1 MKSPS
6 LSQLRAAVL
15 PFVTRSLRGNRLRR
29 YTLLSMMLAGL
40 TVIIGAWITLSPG
53 GFEREL
59 RQEFGMEE
67 SRYERERQEF
77 TIFADEQED
86 FEEYLRARAE
96 LATPGWN
103 PYGYRADEL
112 ANRANEARALVHSAV
127 LSPAPLERRALA
139 AHAQAALAKHDALH
153 PAGLP
158 NNHWDSWSFD
168 WYNDRDVALLQTIVD
183 AELRP
188 HVVRY
193 ESPFGLRDALRFT
206 GVLAGIGLTMLTLV
220 FGPLLVGTQMAQEA
234 HENTLM
240 PLTGT
245 GLRARDLVLGLFAG
259 PMTVIAIV
267 ALPQAALLLLAATF
281 TGSLTPALA
290 VLPVVAAASF
300 FLSMLT
306 MLVGLAIGR
315 RRTPGVIGIAL
326 LAALGGLAMIG
337 LGLGFSIRGSSA
349 GVLALLP
356 DAAAIHLVRA
366 SLVPPEPLW
375 TYATAVKADTA
386 IALGAFGVGLLGL
399 LGARALERQLSGVP
413 GVSLSRLEAFC
424 AAAISIVMVSRA
436 FPVAERE
443 WNIEEAFYINLG
455 LLTIPLLVTL
465 MMRVPVGDIPARM
478 RKIPLWSIVGELFS
492 YVALFG
498 LVTLLSLRGTQH
510 LDDLFHPI
518 ALMYLCYTLVLAAL
532 LVIRVTA
539 VPASIAGR
547 LWIGFCGMFTCMT
560 FVHAAEW
567 ADRGSRMDLEDV
579 FALFHV
585 SPVLGLAQLG
595 LTVVVPI
602 LLVRAIRPPEAPS
615 KPEAAAA

>member
-1 MKSPS
+1 M
-6 LSQLRAAVL
+6 
-15 PFVTRSLRGNRLRR
+15 
-29 YTLLSMMLAGL
+29 
-40 TVIIGAWITLSPG
+40 
-53 GFEREL
+53 
-59 RQEFGMEE
+59 
-67 SRYERERQEF
+67 
-77 TIFADEQED
+77 
-86 FEEYLRARAE
+86 
-96 LATPGWN
+96 
-103 PYGYRADEL
+103 
-112 ANRANEARALVHSAV
+112 
-127 LSPAPLERRALA
+127 
-139 AHAQAALAKHDALH
+139 
-153 PAGLP
+153 
-158 NNHWDSWSFD
+158 
-168 WYNDRDVALLQTIVD
+168 
-183 AELRP
+183 
-188 HVVRY
+188 
-193 ESPFGLRDALRFT
+193 
-206 GVLAGIGLTMLTLV
+206 
-220 FGPLLVGTQMAQEA
+220 
-234 HENTLM
+234 
-240 PLTGT
+240 
-245 GLRARDLVLGLFAG
+245 
-259 PMTVIAIV
+259 
-267 ALPQAALLLLAATF
+267 
-281 TGSLTPALA
+281 
-290 VLPVVAAASF
+290 
-300 FLSMLT
+300 
-306 MLVGLAIGR
+306 
-315 RRTPGVIGIAL
+315 
-326 LAALGGLAMIG
+326 
-337 LGLGFSIRGSSA
+337 
-349 GVLALLP
+349 LALLP

-547 LWIGFCGMFTCMT
+547 LWIGFCGVFTCMT

-585 SPVLGLAQLG
+585 SPVLGLAQIG
-595 LTVVVPI
+595 LTVAVPI